1 VVTVYVIKVG
11 YADKRGQGEL
21 DIVAFAD
28 RREEAVK
35 AVEALLNLPGRSNLD
50 KIVVDIVED

>member
-1 VVTVYVIKVG
+1 MYVIKVG
-11 YADKRGQGEL
+11 YADKRGQGGL

-50 KIVVDIVED
+50 RIVVDIVED